1 MIPNFQNPTG
11 LTYSDATREKAAEIL
26 KQSNCMV
33 LEDNPYGELRYAG
46 KAGKSFAYLL
56 GEQCCELGTFSKI
69 VSPGMR
75 IGWIACKQK
84 DILEKLLAYK
94 STMDLHTNIFCQM
107 VLEQYLQDNDLDEHV
122 EKCVEIYKEKA
133 EFMMAC
139 MDKYFPAGTTFTRP
153 EGGMFIWV
161 TLPEGVKAVDVQYEA
176 IKKGVAVCA
185 GDPFFEKE
193 RGVRSMRLN
202 FSNSTNETME
212 KGIRILSEV
221 IASMS

>member
-1 MIPNFQNPTG
+1 
-11 LTYSDATREKAAEIL
+11 
-26 KQSNCMV
+26 
-33 LEDNPYGELRYAG
+33 
-46 KAGKSFAYLL
+46 
-56 GEQCCELGTFSKI
+56 
-69 VSPGMR
+69 
-75 IGWIACKQK
+75 
-84 DILEKLLAYK
+84 
-94 STMDLHTNIFCQM
+94 
-107 VLEQYLQDNDLDEHV
+107 
-122 EKCVEIYKEKA
+122 
-133 EFMMAC
+133 
-139 MDKYFPAGTTFTRP
+139 
-153 EGGMFIWV
+153 MFIWV